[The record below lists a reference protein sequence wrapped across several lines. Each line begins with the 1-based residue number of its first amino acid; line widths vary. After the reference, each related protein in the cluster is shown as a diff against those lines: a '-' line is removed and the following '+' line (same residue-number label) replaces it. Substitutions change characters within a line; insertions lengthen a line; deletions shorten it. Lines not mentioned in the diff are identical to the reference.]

1 MGNSCCNNAEKDA
14 HLKDFSNT
22 PQKKGE
28 QSMAEVDPETL
39 KRAAENEEKIVKLQ
53 AQTRGFLARKHMKDD
68 KSESYD
74 RNKPKQSSRT
84 S

>member
-1 MGNSCCNNAEKDA
+1 
-14 HLKDFSNT
+14 
-22 PQKKGE
+22 
-28 QSMAEVDPETL
+28 MAEVDPETL
-39 KRAAENEEKIVKLQ
+39 KLAAENEEKIVKLQ